1 MLKGSGL
8 RRAAVVAVAFA
19 SPFTALADT
28 PDTNTRAVIRGTGK
42 DVTIV
47 YRSSPR
53 PPSQARPSVAPDPLA
68 EALRLKKSGD
78 DDAAIIAF
86 LQQNEADLP
95 DVIDAEVVRDLRRAG
110 AGEPVISALAMLS
123 AVDIGETGEGSP
135 AQAPQ
140 QAPEAPYGAYPDL
153 VGMGYPFYGSYGGAY
168 FGGGNFGGGHFR
180 GGFGKHVSH
189 HRPQFQFGRSPFPKP
204 RPHPAQSSHRAS
216 MMPRRTR

>member
-8 RRAAVVAVAFA
+8 RCAAVVAVAFA
-19 SPFTALADT
+19 SSVAALADT

-53 PPSQARPSVAPDPLA
+53 PPSQVSPSVASDPLA

-95 DVIDAEVVRDLRRAG
+95 DVIDADVVRDLRRAG

-135 AQAPQ
+135 VQAPQ
-140 QAPEAPYGAYPDL
+140 QPSEAPYGAYPDL
-153 VGMGYPFYGSYGGAY
+153 VGMGYPFYGSYGGGY
-168 FGGGNFGGGHFR
+168 GSGDFRGGHFR
-180 GGFGKHVSH
+180 GGLGKHVFH
-189 HRPQFQFGRSPFPKP
+189 HRPVFQFGRSPFPKP
-204 RPHPAQSSHRAS
+204 RPHPAQTSRRAS

>member
-8 RRAAVVAVAFA
+8 RCTAVVAVAFA
-19 SPFTALADT
+19 SRFAALADT
-28 PDTNTRAVIRGTGK
+28 SDTNTRAVIRGTGK

-78 DDAAIIAF
+78 DDATIIAF

-95 DVIDAEVVRDLRRAG
+95 DVIDADVVRDLRRAG

-135 AQAPQ
+135 VQTLPQASEP
-140 QAPEAPYGAYPDL
+140 PYGAFPDL
-153 VGMGYPFYGSYGGAY
+153 VGMGYPFYGSYGGGY
-168 FGGGNFGGGHFR
+168 FGGGGNFR

-189 HRPQFQFGRSPFPKP
+189 HRPLFQFGSSPFPKP
-204 RPHPAQSSHRAS
+204 GPRPAQSHRAS
-216 MMPRRTR
+216 MMPRRMR